1 MGKRRKTSCTREL
14 TVRLDTYVEEARHSM
29 RPSNQIS
36 QEAPA
41 TQKKATRT
49 TEKDEIRELRAE
61 LAKIRDE
68 IIRIR
73 EAYNEC
79 RAIKKKGVHYR
90 KNVRVCYIPR
100 KTLYD
105 RVLEKL
111 RESRDEPIKVTIK
124 KVFIA
129 AAKHLGVDG
138 ET

>member
-1 MGKRRKTSCTREL
+1 
-14 TVRLDTYVEEARHSM
+14 M